1 MEEAEQF
8 KEGPLQPKKCERAF
22 PDDFMR
28 TQNMPTCQTF
38 LPLRRGRFT
47 RSLPGMHCDLV
58 SWRTGLFK
66 GLLTRPRRDEDPI
79 AAPQWDELPTK
90 RPGAPVPVSSTM
102 KQHDACSP
110 LQVSATLVPCEQ
122 RAATMQQSTAIQI
135 SGSPDLDLIQDI
147 GRLSDVPRTGPDLQ
161 YARVPAPR
169 TLAGAHSL
177 HSLGRWK
184 SPTRR
189 SESHRPSDS
198 LRTPGTNNSEPGG
211 TA

>member
-1 MEEAEQF
+1 MRHCAQILKHFLLDPSLWGRWRSSGGGCLEEAEQF
-8 KEGPLQPKKCERAF
+8 NEGPLQPKKGERAF

-147 GRLSDVPRTGPDLQ
+147 GQGVDFRLAKPSWTPQSSRSFGN
-161 YARVPAPR
+161 
-169 TLAGAHSL
+169 
-177 HSLGRWK
+177 LGFCN
-184 SPTRR
+184 
-189 SESHRPSDS
+189 
-198 LRTPGTNNSEPGG
+198 LRH
-211 TA
+211 